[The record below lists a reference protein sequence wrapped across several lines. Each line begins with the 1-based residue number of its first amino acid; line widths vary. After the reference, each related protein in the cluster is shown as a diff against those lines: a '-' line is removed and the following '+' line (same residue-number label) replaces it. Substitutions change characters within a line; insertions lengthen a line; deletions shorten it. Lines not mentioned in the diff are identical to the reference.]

1 MEFWQNRYNND
12 TTHLMEMS
20 RLAGIHAALFGS
32 TGNIS
37 ELKTS
42 EELIKKSH
50 DIAAR
55 NKDTYLRSLAHN
67 YISQHRFK
75 EAQVLL
81 DSAYIYPD
89 NRKETEM
96 MLFDVAM
103 ELGNYK
109 SADTL
114 LGKIK
119 DPKDFNYCG
128 LATSLSSKLWP

>member
-1 MEFWQNRYNND
+1 IIDSKDYDQYLVTAKTPGKDAVNKELEFWQNKFNND
-12 TTHLMEMS
+12 STNLMEMG

-42 EELIKKSH
+42 ETLLKKAS
-50 DIAAR
+50 DISAR
-55 NKDTYLRSLAHN
+55 NKDSYLRGLAHN

-81 DSAYIYPD
+81 DSAYTFED

-103 ELGNYK
+103 ELGEY
-109 SADTL
+109 
-114 LGKIK
+114 
-119 DPKDFNYCG
+119 
-128 LATSLSSKLWP
+128 